1 MHACASGFRFF
12 VLLTG
17 VRVYRWCHLRLG
29 NRVIWQSSRQATLAV
44 WQPGKS
50 SFSRCT
56 DEPINFPEWQR
67 TAVHHWY
74 YTQLWCTDESCG
86 GATDHPSQVS
96 AAVLGAWYIHYSE
109 CSNDPEDP
117 EDPQIPRILIYFP
130 VLPLLLPFSC
140 KSGDIAF
147 KVVCVW
153 FVYRSVHNK
162 Q

>member
-1 MHACASGFRFF
+1 M
-12 VLLTG
+12 LLTG

-56 DEPINFPEWQR
+56 DE
-67 TAVHHWY
+67 
-74 YTQLWCTDESCG
+74 SCG
-86 GATDHPSQVS
+86 GATDYPSQVS